1 MFKPKKFL
9 AGAVSAA
16 LMFGMAAALPR
27 DAGLFERVTADAY
40 DIYGDWEASD
50 YDNKYISL
58 IRYLGNEEHVVIP
71 EQLDGKIVT
80 SIYGREYIGVFH
92 DSTKVK
98 QVDISNSVSSIH
110 EDAFQSCSSLEIIN
124 ISSSVRWIDSG
135 AFIGCKSLTSIN
147 VDENNSYFCSID
159 GVLYNKDKTEL
170 ICCPAAKESISI
182 PSSVKTISS
191 YAFLKCT
198 NIKSIIIPDSVT
210 RIGWSSF
217 HGCTGLS
224 NISLPE
230 SITSIGN
237 SAFSYCTNLK
247 SIEISDGVTD
257 IEGRCFDNCTSL
269 ESIVFP
275 DTVIRTGR
283 EMFCNCYSL
292 KSVKFSENQKNVG
305 DYGDD
310 DDGFFYNCTS
320 LKEIYIPDSVVVIDP
335 KTFHNCSNLER
346 INIGKG
352 VERIYLSAFD
362 GCTSLKEINI
372 DAENEYYSSE
382 DGILYN
388 KDKSTALYCPK
399 AIITATL
406 PDTLKTID
414 NSAFSNCKN
423 LISIKMPDSME
434 SIGSRAFYNCSSL
447 TEIIMPDGLKS
458 IGSAAFC
465 GCSSL
470 TSITIPEGVT
480 SIESYTFLGC
490 MNLKSVTMPNSI
502 NTIGNAA
509 FHDCTNLSK
518 FTIPS
523 KVSKIEPGAFANC
536 KSLGSIII
544 PNRMSNIAARSYNY
558 SNYGYSSYDDY
569 KIRDGVFDGAIIDY
583 LYLPDTVT
591 EFSYPDYDITFLG
604 SPFKNTYVK
613 TFDFDADIETLTHAM
628 FKTFTAEKITIGP
641 NVRTIDGYTFV
652 CPELESITIPASVT
666 SIGERAFG
674 YHVEY
679 GDSRYDYSYYKNEN
693 FKIYCFKDSEA
704 ERYAKQNGFDYELID
719 EIPHTH
725 SYTSSVT
732 REANCLRTG
741 LRTYTCSCGDS
752 YTEVIPMTAHT
763 YRTGV
768 VPPTY
773 DEQGYTLYTCAY
785 CGDSY
790 KADFVPKLKRDLAD
804 CSVSLA
810 YSAYTYSGSAVTVD
824 KYLTIKAGSK
834 TLVNDV
840 DYVTSYKNNDKV
852 GYNTATLTINGIG
865 DYTGTVVKKFTIK
878 PPKLAAPT
886 LSTKDGG
893 IVVKWSK
900 VTTDALGYQ
909 IIYDKIADFDT
920 SAKGHT
926 ADYHTTTVTDLNTL
940 TKTLS
945 AYTKPGETWYVK
957 VRAFITN
964 DGTTGG
970 TRYGTFSA
978 SKKIVVKGNLASAS
992 IKYSSYTYTG
1002 KEIKPTVTVKD
1013 SKGNKL
1019 SASDYTVT
1027 YSNNKA
1033 VGKATIKIVGKG
1045 SYQGTLTK
1053 TFVIKPKA
1061 GTLTLTAGKAS
1072 FKASWTKNSSATGYQ
1087 ITYSKDKNFKSGV
1100 TNYNVSKNSTT
1111 SANFSSKPKSGE
1123 TWYVKYRAY
1132 VTVNGTKYYGSYSAV
1147 KSVKTK

>member
-1 MFKPKKFL
+1 MPSSVKSIGSYAFEGCTNLESITIPNSVTCINTDTFRNCTNLNNITISDGVKSI
-9 AGAVSAA
+9 GSSAFMNCEK
-16 LMFGMAAALPR
+16 LKSI
-27 DAGLFERVTADAY
+27 T
-40 DIYGDWEASD
+40 
-50 YDNKYISL
+50 
-58 IRYLGNEEHVVIP
+58 IP
-71 EQLDGKIVT
+71 SSIT
-80 SIYGREYIGVFH
+80 SISVYAFEC
-92 DSTKVK
+92 
-98 QVDISNSVSSIH
+98 SNL
-110 EDAFQSCSSLEIIN
+110 A
-124 ISSSVRWIDSG
+124 
-135 AFIGCKSLTSIN
+135 SIN
-147 VDENNSYFCSID
+147 VDSSNKNYCSLD
-159 GVLYNKDKTEL
+159 GVLYNKNKTE
-170 ICCPAAKESISI
+170 IIRCPSDKNSISM
-182 PSSVKTISS
+182 PNSVTSIGW
-191 YAFLKCT
+191 YAFYDCSNLT
-198 NIKSIIIPDSVT
+198 NINIPDSVT
-210 RIGWSSF
+210 
-217 HGCTGLS
+217 
-224 NISLPE
+224 
-230 SITSIGN
+230 SIGGY
-237 SAFSYCTNLK
+237 AFGNCTNLT
-247 SIEISDGVTD
+247 SITLPNSVTTIYDSLFYGCKNLKEVILSNSIKTLPGTFYGLTSLDKLILPNSITKLSKGGIELEGSFCHSKINYLYVPSSVTD
-257 IEGRCFDNCTSL
+257 IEGGKPAKVEIQNWITGAL
-269 ESIVFP
+269 E
-275 DTVIRTGR
+275 
-283 EMFCNCYSL
+283 
-292 KSVKFSENQKNVG
+292 
-305 DYGDD
+305 
-310 DDGFFYNCTS
+310 
-320 LKEIYIPDSVVVIDP
+320 
-335 KTFHNCSNLER
+335 
-346 INIGKG
+346 
-352 VERIYLSAFD
+352 
-362 GCTSLKEINI
+362 
-372 DAENEYYSSE
+372 DA
-382 DGILYN
+382 
-388 KDKSTALYCPK
+388 
-399 AIITATL
+399 
-406 PDTLKTID
+406 
-414 NSAFSNCKN
+414 
-423 LISIKMPDSME
+423 
-434 SIGSRAFYNCSSL
+434 
-447 TEIIMPDGLKS
+447 
-458 IGSAAFC
+458 
-465 GCSSL
+465 
-470 TSITIPEGVT
+470 
-480 SIESYTFLGC
+480 
-490 MNLKSVTMPNSI
+490 
-502 NTIGNAA
+502 
-509 FHDCTNLSK
+509 
-518 FTIPS
+518 
-523 KVSKIEPGAFANC
+523 
-536 KSLGSIII
+536 
-544 PNRMSNIAARSYNY
+544 
-558 SNYGYSSYDDY
+558 
-569 KIRDGVFDGAIIDY
+569 
-583 LYLPDTVT
+583 
-591 EFSYPDYDITFLG
+591 
-604 SPFKNTYVK
+604 YVK
-613 TFDFDADIETLTHAM
+613 ELVLDASIPQLTHAM
-628 FKTFTAEKITIGP
+628 FDKFTAEKITIGP

-693 FKIYCFKDSEA
+693 FKIYCFKGSEA

-732 REANCLRTG
+732 CEANCLRTG

-909 IIYDKIADFDT
+909 VIYDKVADFDT

-978 SKKIVVKGNLASAS
+978 AKKIVVKGNLSSAS
-992 IKYSSYTYTG
+992 IPYASYTYTG

-1013 SKGNKL
+1013 SKGSKL
-1019 SASDYTVT
+1019 SASDCTVT

-1061 GTLTLTAGKAS
+1061 GTLTLTAGTAS
-1072 FKASWTKNSSATGYQ
+1072 FKASWTKNTAATGYQ

-1132 VTVNGTKYYGSYSAV
+1132 VTVNGTKDYGSYSAV

>member
-16 LMFGMAAALPR
+16 LMFGMAAVLPR
-27 DAGLFERVTADAY
+27 DITRKIGDSVTAFAY
-40 DIYGDWEASD
+40 EYTGNERIVYDDEEYTTWLYTDDGNEYYGYDDMDILYFRGSSGSIVNIPSKVNGRDVVGIDGFYDDGTD
-50 YDNKYISL
+50 YRYSVYLPNCTELTIPNSVKYIGTNAFRNCKKLSSVTIGNGIKSISDSAFRNCTNLKNITIGSGVKEIDSYAFANCPSL
-58 IRYLGNEEHVVIP
+58 ESITIP
-71 EQLDGKIVT
+71 DSVT
-80 SIYGREYIGVFH
+80 SIKWGAFENCPNLKNVTIGSGVKSIGCDVF
-92 DSTKVK
+92 S
-98 QVDISNSVSSIH
+98 
-110 EDAFQSCSSLEIIN
+110 ECSSLEN
-124 ISSSVRWIDSG
+124 IKVKSG
-135 AFIGCKSLTSIN
+135 NKYYTT
-147 VDENNSYFCSID
+147 VDN
-159 GVLYNKDKTEL
+159 VLYNKDKTSLILCPSTIESLIIENGVTAIDDMAFNNCKEIKHITIPDSLYDDGIYSDLLDDYSDLLIELRRLSSLESIIVYKTNNNYSTTNGILYNKNSTEL
-170 ICCPAAKESISI
+170 ILCPRGKTSVSI
-182 PSSVKTISS
+182 PNSVTTIGADAFYGCSS
-191 YAFLKCT
+191 L
-198 NIKSIIIPDSVT
+198 NSITIPDSVT
-210 RIGWSSF
+210 SIDRNAF
-217 HGCTGLS
+217 FECS
-224 NISLPE
+224 NL
-230 SITSIGN
+230 TS
-237 SAFSYCTNLK
+237 
-247 SIEISDGVTD
+247 VT
-257 IEGRCFDNCTSL
+257 
-269 ESIVFP
+269 
-275 DTVIRTGR
+275 
-283 EMFCNCYSL
+283 
-292 KSVKFSENQKNVG
+292 
-305 DYGDD
+305 
-310 DDGFFYNCTS
+310 
-320 LKEIYIPDSVVVIDP
+320 IPDSVV
-335 KTFHNCSNLER
+335 K
-346 INIGKG
+346 IGA
-352 VERIYLSAFD
+352 YAFFK
-362 GCTSLKEINI
+362 CEK
-372 DAENEYYSSE
+372 
-382 DGILYN
+382 
-388 KDKSTALYCPK
+388 
-399 AIITATL
+399 
-406 PDTLKTID
+406 
-414 NSAFSNCKN
+414 
-423 LISIKMPDSME
+423 
-434 SIGSRAFYNCSSL
+434 
-447 TEIIMPDGLKS
+447 
-458 IGSAAFC
+458 
-465 GCSSL
+465 
-470 TSITIPEGVT
+470 
-480 SIESYTFLGC
+480 
-490 MNLKSVTMPNSI
+490 LKSVTMSNNVSEV
-502 NTIGNAA
+502 G
-509 FHDCTNLSK
+509 HNL
-518 FTIPS
+518 FTECKNLKTVELSNNIT
-523 KVSKIEPGAFANC
+523 ELYGTFAGC
-536 KSLGSIII
+536 KSLDRIIL
-544 PNRMSNIAARSYNY
+544 STKLSALARGGFDLPSVFED
-558 SNYGYSSYDDY
+558 S
-569 KIRDGVFDGAIIDY
+569 KINY
-583 LYLPDTVT
+583 LYVPKSVKEIESGRYGEDW
-591 EFSYPDYDITFLG
+591 YPGALE
-604 SPFKNTYVK
+604 NAYVK
-613 TFDFDADIETLTHAM
+613 ELILDASIPQLTHAM
-628 FKTFTAEKITIGP
+628 FDKFTAEKITIGP
-641 NVRTIDGYTFV
+641 NVRNIDGYTFV

-790 KADFVPKLKRDLAD
+790 KDDFVPKLKRDLAD

-909 IIYDKIADFDT
+909 VIYDKVADFDT

-964 DGTTGG
+964 AGTTGG

-978 SKKIVVKGNLASAS
+978 AKKIVVKGNLSSAS
-992 IKYSSYTYTG
+992 IPYASYTYTG
-1002 KEIKPTVTVKD
+1002 KEIKPAVTVKD

-1019 SASDYTVT
+1019 KASDYTVT
-1027 YSNNKA
+1027 YSNNKV

-1045 SYQGTLTK
+1045 SYQCTLTK

-1061 GTLTLTAGKAS
+1061 GTLTLTAGTAS
-1072 FKASWTKNSSATGYQ
+1072 FKASWTKNTAATGYQ
-1087 ITYSKDKNFKSGV
+1087 ITYSKDKSFKSGV
-1100 TNYNVSKNSTT
+1100 TNYNVSKYSTT